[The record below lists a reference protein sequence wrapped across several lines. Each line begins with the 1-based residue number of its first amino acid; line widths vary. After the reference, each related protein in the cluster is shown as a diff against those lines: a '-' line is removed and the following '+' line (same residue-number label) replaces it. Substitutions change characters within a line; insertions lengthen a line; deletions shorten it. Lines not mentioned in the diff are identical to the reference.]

1 MTGVQCKS
9 SILRGAKLIDLNQP
23 VAFFL
28 LIMSIILVTPLLS
41 ERVHLP
47 GIIGII
53 LGGMLIG
60 PHGFHLIEDNDRMQF
75 LSTIGLVYLMFSA
88 GLEVDIHQF
97 MRVRGRSLIFGLFT
111 FLLPQLMGMGLG
123 KILGLDWLGMILLG
137 SAFASHTLI
146 AFPILTRLGVTRNE
160 AIAVTTGATVLTDIG
175 AFIVLAVV
183 LGANSG
189 GLNLGYF
196 IQLFLLLSLFT
207 FLIILGL
214 PRLGKIF
221 FQRFSERA
229 VEFQFVVVVLF
240 VAALGAEL
248 IGVHE
253 VVGAFLAGLAINATV
268 PRHSPVTGHVLFIG
282 ESFFIPV
289 FLLYSGMLTD
299 PLSFLDNP
307 RTVIVALGVTI
318 VAYVSKLVAAWI
330 AARIFKYTKNEFWTV
345 YGLSHAQAAV
355 TIPTLVIGLE
365 TGLFDSTLFNA
376 AILMILLTSITSPLI
391 VQRFAANLQT
401 VSSEEKLSS
410 LFDRILVPIIDPRM
424 QKQLIG
430 LASLLAKVNAGKTIA
445 VNVVKAGDKQEK
457 DFILHRD
464 LLGRT
469 PEILNDPESEIE
481 LITRLAETHAKGIL
495 YTAREQSASII
506 LMGWRGKRTLR
517 ESLLGTVL
525 DEVIWGSNTPV
536 MVAKLSVPLNGTQ
549 RVAFV
554 LPPKVVPLIGMSR
567 MLEVNLTLAR
577 ALNVPLIIR
586 ADSSYLQSVQSLL
599 IRMDT
604 DHPIALELLKDQLKP
619 AVLEQES
626 ISCFMIVPG
635 FGSRKRVADTL
646 GNLPERLA
654 AAFDGNLAI
663 LHFDK

>member
-1 MTGVQCKS
+1 M
-9 SILRGAKLIDLNQP
+9 IDLHEP

-60 PHGFHLIEDNDRMQF
+60 PHVLGLVQDGDRMQF

-88 GLEVDIHQF
+88 GLEVDINQF
-97 MRVRGRSLIFGLFT
+97 LRVRNRSIIFGFFT
-111 FLLPQLMGMGLG
+111 FLMPQLMGMGLG
-123 KILGLDWLGMILLG
+123 WILGLDWLGMILLG

-175 AFIVLAVV
+175 AFIMLAVV
-183 LGANSG
+183 LGANTG
-189 GLNLGYF
+189 GVDLGYF
-196 IQLFLLLSLFT
+196 VELFILLSAFT
-207 FLIILGL
+207 LLIILGL

-229 VEFQFVVVVLF
+229 IEFQFVLVVLF

-253 VVGAFLAGLAINATV
+253 VVGAFLAGLAINATI
-268 PRHSPVTGHVLFIG
+268 PRHSPVIGHVLFMG

-289 FLLYSGMLTD
+289 FLLYSGMITD
-299 PLSFLDNP
+299 PFSFLEN
-307 RTVIVALGVTI
+307 RQTIVVALGVTV
-318 VAYVSKLVAAWI
+318 VAYVSKLIAAGI
-330 AARIFKYTKNEFWTV
+330 TARIFKYTRNEFWTA

-355 TIPTLVIGLE
+355 TIPTLIIGLD

-391 VQRFAANLQT
+391 VQRFGANLQT
-401 VSSEEKLSS
+401 ASEDDKPSP
-410 LFDRILVPIIDPRM
+410 LFERILVPIIDPRT
-424 QKQLIG
+424 QEQLIG
-430 LASLLAKVNAGKTIA
+430 LATLLAKVNDGKTIV
-445 VNVVKAGDKQEK
+445 VNVVKAGRKQEHE
-457 DFILHRD
+457 FALHRD

-469 PEILNDPESEIE
+469 PEILNDPQSEVE
-481 LITRLAETHAKGIL
+481 LIPRLADTHAKGIL
-495 YTAREQSASII
+495 YTAQEKNATII

-517 ESLLGTVL
+517 ESLLGSVL
-525 DEVIWGSNTPV
+525 DEVIWGSDTPV
-536 MVAKLSVPLNGTQ
+536 MVGKVSVPLNGNQ
-549 RVAFV
+549 RVLFL
-554 LPPKVVPLIGMSR
+554 LPPKVVPPVALRR
-567 MLEVNLTLAR
+567 MLEANLALAN
-577 ALNVPLIIR
+577 ALNVPLLLR
-586 ADSSYLQSVQSLL
+586 ADSSYMKSIHSLL
-599 IRMDT
+599 PAIGG
-604 DHPIALELLKDQLKP
+604 DHPIEVETFKGQFKP
-619 AVLEQES
+619 ALLEQES
-626 ISCFMIVPG
+626 ISSFVVIPG

-646 GNLPERLA
+646 GALPEQLA
-654 AAFDGNLAI
+654 MAFDGNLAM